1 MNSLVI
7 RDLSKQFHGK
17 KVLDHM
23 DLTIPQG
30 TVFGF
35 VGENGAGK
43 TTTMKIILGLM
54 KNDGGKIEIF
64 GKKVHFGQNQSN
76 QEIGYLPDVPEF
88 YDYLTAPEYLKLCG
102 KITGIKN
109 RELKRRIAQT
119 LALVDLVD
127 NHLISGFSRGM
138 KQRLGLAQALLNRPK
153 ILICDEPTSA
163 LDPLGRK
170 KILEILGNL
179 PDTTVIFSTHILS
192 DVEKICQQVAILDK
206 GKIVLTGDI
215 QKLKQQFSSTNYQL
229 VFATEHEANTIAEK
243 LQLNQ
248 IIFQQEKK
256 SLTIPLISEKTKE
269 QLLSSLSNSG
279 ILPQK
284 MDLMAPT
291 LEDVFLEV
299 VKND

>member
-1 MNSLVI
+1 MNSLEI
-7 RDLSKQFHGK
+7 HGLSKQFHGK
-17 KVLDHM
+17 KVLDQM

-30 TVFGF
+30 TIFGF

-54 KNDGGKIEIF
+54 KSDKGSIEIF
-64 GKKVHFGQNQSN
+64 GKKVHFGQNQTN

-109 RELKRRIAQT
+109 RELKRRIPQI
-119 LALVDLVD
+119 LALVDLTD
-127 NHLISGFSRGM
+127 NHPISGFSRGM

-192 DVEKICQQVAILDK
+192 DVEKICQQVAILHK
-206 GKIVLTGDI
+206 GKIALTGDI
-215 QKLKQQFSSTNYQL
+215 QKLKQQFASTNYL
-229 VFATEHEANTIAEK
+229 LIFATEDEADTIAEK
-243 LQLNQ
+243 LRLSQ
-248 IIFQQEKK
+248 IKFQQTEQ
-256 SLTIPLISEKTKE
+256 SLTIPLISEKTKD
-269 QLLSSLSNSG
+269 QLLSSLSVSG

-284 MDLMAPT
+284 MDLMAPS

>member
-102 KITGIKN
+102 KITGIKS

-127 NHLISGFSRGM
+127 NHPISGFSRGM

-248 IIFQQEKK
+248 IIFQQAKK
-256 SLTIPLISEKTKE
+256 SITIPLISEKTKE